1 MYPAPRVWLP
11 FACLVLSACA
21 GKPAVLDQNKLQS
34 LSLYDEDN
42 HARFTVYVSCDS
54 SDDLSEGICLRTKY
68 AFADWASDRKIVL
81 SSVSTKDA
89 LFTEDKLEARRLSGR
104 SEAKPYVMAIYFS
117 PEVTPSFGA
126 MFDGASA
133 VSVASNSRS
142 ARIGYKAN
150 IRIFEAASGKLIE
163 QIPSHE
169 SINVKPQTNGAP
181 YARMVVADL
190 VANLDPAYEP
200 DRPTIPRR

>member
-1 MYPAPRVWLP
+1 MYPAPRVL
-11 FACLVLSACA
+11 FLSGCLVLSACA
-21 GKPAVLDQNKLQS
+21 GKPTVLDQQKLQS

-42 HARFTVYVSCDS
+42 HARFTVYVSCES

-68 AFADWASDRKIVL
+68 AFADWASDREIVL
-81 SSVSTKDA
+81 GAVDTKDA
-89 LFTEDKLEARRLSGR
+89 LFTRDQLEARRLSGPPA
-104 SEAKPYVMAIYFS
+104 AKPYVMAIYFN

-150 IRIFEAASGKLIE
+150 IRIFDAASGKLIE

-169 SINVKPQTNGAP
+169 TINVKPQTNGAP
-181 YARMVVADL
+181 YVRMVVADL
-190 VANLDPAYEP
+190 VANLDPSYAP
-200 DRPTIPRR
+200 DRPMVPRR

>member
-1 MYPAPRVWLP
+1 
-11 FACLVLSACA
+11 
-21 GKPAVLDQNKLQS
+21 LDQDKLQS

-42 HARFTVYVSCDS
+42 HARFTVYVSCES

-150 IRIFEAASGKLIE
+150 IRIFDAASGKLIE
-163 QIPSHE
+163 QVPSRE
-169 SINVKPQTNGAP
+169 SITVKPQTNGAP

-190 VANLDPAYEP
+190 VANLDPTYEP